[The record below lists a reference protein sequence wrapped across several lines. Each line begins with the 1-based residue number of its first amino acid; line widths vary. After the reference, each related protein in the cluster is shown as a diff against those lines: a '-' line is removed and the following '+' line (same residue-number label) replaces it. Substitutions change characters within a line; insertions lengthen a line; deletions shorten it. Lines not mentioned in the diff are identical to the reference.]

1 MHVQVCKKRCS
12 TTHRLLDVRQGSRG
26 KGERESQT
34 CSRRNPS
41 SLYTHVACKAG
52 SALKL
57 GHADLAVGMRSFRRS
72 LFLPSRSYSPTHC
85 ALCVLGSPPLAPSIA
100 SATLPPSLPRYV
112 RTALFAQFL
121 FDPIFNAA
129 AQKSEG
135 ESPRRPGG
143 SGSLLL
149 NCANKRN
156 RDSRSRGAPCNQGGS
171 F

>member
-57 GHADLAVGMRSFRRS
+57 GHADLAIGMRSFRRFLVPS
-72 LFLPSRSYSPTHC
+72 LLFSDSSCIVRFRRPSPRSPHC
-85 ALCVLGSPPLAPSIA
+85 LSHFTSI
-100 SATLPPSLPRYV
+100 PPSLRSYVLHCSHSFYLIQFSTPPR
-112 RTALFAQFL
+112 RKAT
-121 FDPIFNAA
+121 
-129 AQKSEG
+129 G
-135 ESPRRPGG
+135 ESSLRPGG